1 MTKVDKIDV
10 CIATYQRPI
19 LLFNLLNSIMQQ
31 DMTGIEIR
39 LIVID
44 NDIGETARPVI
55 ATFKEKYAIE
65 IIYDIEPRKNISH
78 ARNRAIGHVT
88 SDYFAFV
95 DDDEVVSTMW
105 LQALLHSMNDWKADA
120 VFGPVISIL
129 PLNSPAWA
137 KSLFEREKMQTGKEL
152 KFGGAGNVLLRRSA
166 FAQLQYHFNPEFGL
180 TGGEDTDL
188 FYRLHLANKK
198 LVWCEE
204 AKVSEYVPLSRVS
217 LTWLRRRGFRSG
229 QTYNR
234 IVISRY
240 SYVKKTLWFLV
251 KVMQLSVA
259 ALVVPFIRLFSYQS
273 YVRLTVRMAATAG
286 QLSRCFSER
295 NFEEY
300 RI

>member
-1 MTKVDKIDV
+1 MKKIDKVDI

-31 DMTGIEIR
+31 DMTGIDIR
-39 LIVID
+39 IIVID
-44 NDIGETARPVI
+44 NDLKETARPVI
-55 ATFKEKYAIE
+55 TAFKEKYSTE
-65 IIYDIEPRKNISH
+65 IIYDIEPVKNIAH

-88 SDYFAFV
+88 SDYFVFV
-95 DDDEVVSTMW
+95 DDDEIVSTAW
-105 LQALLHSMNDWKADA
+105 LQTLLNCMKEWKADV

-129 PLNSPAWA
+129 PQNSPAWA
-137 KSLFEREKMQTGKEL
+137 KGLFERKKKQTGEEL
-152 KFGGAGNVLLRRSA
+152 QFGGAGNVLLKRTVLD
-166 FAQLQYHFNPEFGL
+166 QLNRHFNPEFGL

-188 FYRLHLANKK
+188 FYRLHLLKRR
-198 LVWCEE
+198 LIWCEE

-217 LTWLRRRGFRSG
+217 LKWLRRRGFRSG

-240 SYVKKTLWFLV
+240 SYVKKILWFLT
-251 KVMQLSVA
+251 KLLQLCIA
-259 ALVVPFIRLFSYQS
+259 TLVVPFIRLFSYQS

-300 RI
+300 RV